1 MDTAKQ
7 SQEWITQREGRN
19 DWDTKEHDQVTWR
32 EDGYPAR
39 LEGQYCLGEQ
49 KQEEVRG
56 GGRGRGERERETGTP
71 RRLPDQAGRFVL
83 SEGTETEGGK
93 EGVMGR
99 EGARRERERKRGGE
113 GRGGERERLGHQDGY
128 PTRLTGQYCLR
139 EVLSEGTETEEEK
152 QRERRESKE
161 HDQEE
166 EYCLREQKQ
175 RRKRGEK
182 GGRRERERVRERE
195 RKKVGRMKIEGTS
208 RASATTARR

>member
-71 RRLPDQAGRFVL
+71 RRLPADQADR
-83 SEGTETEGGK
+83 S
-93 EGVMGR
+93 
-99 EGARRERERKRGGE
+99 
-113 GRGGERERLGHQDGY
+113 
-128 PTRLTGQYCLR
+128 
-139 EVLSEGTETEEEK
+139 VLSEGTETEEE
-152 QRERRESKE
+152 EGG
-161 HDQEE
+161 
-166 EYCLREQKQ
+166 
-175 RRKRGEK
+175 RGERDTHTHTHTPRNMTRCTGVRMATRPGWK
-182 GGRRERERVRERE
+182 VSTVWGNRNRGGGKERERERERE
-195 RKKVGRMKIEGTS
+195 KETKEKGRNPEKKEKRK
-208 RASATTARR
+208 